1 MAKQGEKPETHRPCH
16 ALILGDDLLVAAY
29 MAGVLLDYGITADSV
44 MVQDFAKYILR
55 RRYDVAVVDVDRKS
69 GRIALMVRLLQQCG
83 VGVVLFS
90 VLGDPQRFAAQ
101 FPELP
106 MCCYEPRH
114 ENSIA
119 VKVLSA
125 AGIGLREARFT
136 PARGQP
142 LTRH

>member
-1 MAKQGEKPETHRPCH
+1 MADLGGRAETHGTCH

-29 MAGVLLDYGITADSV
+29 IAGVLLDHGITADSV

-69 GRIALMVRLLQQCG
+69 ERTALIVRLLQQCG

-90 VLGDPQRFAAQ
+90 VLGDPQELGPK

-125 AGIGLREARFT
+125 VGIGPREARFS
-136 PARGQP
+136 PAREQP